1 MKHFKKT
8 IFTLLTLSLAGGTS
22 AFADSVEHTLSGIA
36 GTSTTYHS
44 TVSDSSYAADYSY
57 MHSDK
62 IYEYGSNKIKF
73 ERAEA
78 YAGSSSPS
86 GSEFYNY
93 QVVDVYGNGAG
104 TKTQYLGKSVAS
116 GFTLTTG
123 VTLYSTPTKAAMTR
137 ALVCADPSGCAGGQN
152 NYVYD
157 TWIYKAPSTLSKSKS
172 SSDESQ
178 TYEVIEEHTKAKK
191 VNMKE
196 VKKSINYAEPQYVPE
211 FMTVSDDVIMIE
223 PPSVIEDE
231 KLKDKLNQ
239 WEIRYKS
246 TVDDSFINLM
256 ITKGGNGILGESEEI
271 EINGRKG
278 EIQESDEYITLS
290 WKANKVSY
298 WMVAKTTD
306 KLTKEEVLKFAESIN

>member
-1 MKHFKKT
+1 
-8 IFTLLTLSLAGGTS
+8 
-22 AFADSVEHTLSGIA
+22 
-36 GTSTTYHS
+36 
-44 TVSDSSYAADYSY
+44 
-57 MHSDK
+57 
-62 IYEYGSNKIKF
+62 
-73 ERAEA
+73 
-78 YAGSSSPS
+78 
-86 GSEFYNY
+86 
-93 QVVDVYGNGAG
+93 
-104 TKTQYLGKSVAS
+104 
-116 GFTLTTG
+116 
-123 VTLYSTPTKAAMTR
+123 
-137 ALVCADPSGCAGGQN
+137 
-152 NYVYD
+152 
-157 TWIYKAPSTLSKSKS
+157 
-172 SSDESQ
+172 
-178 TYEVIEEHTKAKK
+178 
-191 VNMKE
+191 MKE